1 MTTATSSAQLA
12 PRVLPI
18 QVDTGTA
25 YGHPKPSYKKELTEV
40 GPSTPMGELM
50 RRYWHP
56 IGLV

>member
-1 MTTATSSAQLA
+1 MTTATSSAKQA
-12 PRVLPI
+12 PRVIPI

-25 YGHPKPSYKKELTEV
+25 YGQPPPSYKKELTEV
-40 GPSTPMGELM
+40 GPGTPMGELM